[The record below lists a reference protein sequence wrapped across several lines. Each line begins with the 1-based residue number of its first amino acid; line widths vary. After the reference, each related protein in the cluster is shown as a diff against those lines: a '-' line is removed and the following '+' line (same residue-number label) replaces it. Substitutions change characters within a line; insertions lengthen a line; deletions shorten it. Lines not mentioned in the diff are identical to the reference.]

1 MLALKSNH
9 QYAPNMVVG
18 WSHGRTPGGGGGE
31 VLGKAYKKN
40 KKLSS
45 PLWSVHRLTLDKYS
59 DNLKKPKNTGILV
72 SSNLG

>member
-1 MLALKSNH
+1 MPPIWWLA
-9 QYAPNMVVG
+9 
-18 WSHGRTPGGGGGE
+18 GRTEEHPGGGGE